1 MVNAIS
7 GSICMRRFY
16 RKVPRKNPINKHQN
30 NINTQHIKNDINT
43 QHIKNDINGIQQ
55 ENNVQ
60 QCQCCGTLQ
69 FQQNHN
75 IHLNQNAQHIQG
87 TRRNLNN
94 ENSGLQ
100 RSQDV

>member
-30 NINTQHIKNDINT
+30 NINT

-100 RSQDV
+100 RSQDVRII